1 MRYYI
6 YIYNNFVYI
15 KKPLENT
22 KGQSKMDNPEKLVT
36 QGTQDDEKQNANT
49 MCMLRIKNT
58 KTLWFLSGFPRQRV
72 AANREAT

>member
-6 YIYNNFVYI
+6 YLQYCRVY

-22 KGQSKMDNPEKLVT
+22 EGTIKHGQPKETGNIDE
-36 QGTQDDEKQNANT
+36 EKQNTKT

-58 KTLWFLSGFPRQRV
+58 KTLWFLSGFPR
-72 AANREAT
+72 